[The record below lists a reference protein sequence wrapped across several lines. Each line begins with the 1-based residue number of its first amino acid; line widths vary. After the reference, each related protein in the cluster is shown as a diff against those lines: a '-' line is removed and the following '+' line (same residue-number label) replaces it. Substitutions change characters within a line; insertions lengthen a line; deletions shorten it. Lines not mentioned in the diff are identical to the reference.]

1 MEVSSVSVHLTTSEE
16 DAEAE
21 TLCHGEAVQFIGR
34 SVSMTRRE
42 ASSLVE
48 SHGGRVVDE
57 APTLI
62 VLGEEATMAQ
72 SEEATEIARQT
83 GAELLQEA
91 EFVER
96 LGLIGHRQGVSRLYT
111 TAMLAGLVGVSV
123 AAIRRWTRRRHLEA
137 TEQLNRLAYFD
148 FREATVAQRL
158 SELLLS
164 GKSLEEIDRLV
175 DRLQRAFPEVERPLA
190 ELPVIIEDGKL
201 LVRDGEELTEP
212 SGQRLLDFEV
222 TEEESNESSEA
233 ITLEESNGS
242 ILAIPSVKEPV
253 LDPKQQA
260 RDLQDE
266 GRLIEAI
273 ESWRL
278 GMLSETPMADDHF
291 ALAELLYE
299 SGDITAARE
308 RYYAALELDPEY
320 LEARV
325 NLGCVLADSG
335 DHELAIASFRGA
347 LEQYEPFADAH
358 YHLAVL
364 LDQVGESPTAEL
376 HWCRFL
382 EIAPES
388 PWADEARE
396 RLS

>member
-1 MEVSSVSVHLTTSEE
+1 MSAHLTTPEE
-16 DAEAE
+16 DAAAG
-21 TLCHGEAVQFIGR
+21 TICHGEAIQFAGR
-34 SVSMTRRE
+34 FVAMTRRE
-42 ASSLVE
+42 ATSLIE

-57 APTLI
+57 TPTLI
-62 VLGEEATMAQ
+62 VLGEESTVAQ
-72 SEEATEIARQT
+72 SEEATELARQT

-96 LGLIGHRQGVSRLYT
+96 LGLVGQKKGVSRLYT
-111 TAMLAGLVGVSV
+111 TTMLAGLVGVSV
-123 AAIRRWTRRRHLEA
+123 GAVRRWTRRGHLKP

-158 SELLLS
+158 GELLLS
-164 GKSLEEIDRLV
+164 GKSLEVIDRLV
-175 DRLQRAFPEVERPLA
+175 DRLQRAFPEVDRPLA
-190 ELPVIIEDGKL
+190 ELPVTIEDGKL

-212 SGQRLLDFEV
+212 GGQRLLDFEV
-222 TEEESNESSEA
+222 TDEEQSESSDGSA
-233 ITLEESNGS
+233 IDESNGS
-242 ILAIPSVKEPV
+242 ILTMPVEEEPI
-253 LDPKQQA
+253 LDPKLHA

-266 GRLIEAI
+266 GHLVEAI

-278 GMLSETPMADDHF
+278 GMLKEPAMAEDHF
-291 ALAELLYE
+291 TLAELLYE
-299 SGDITAARE
+299 SGDASAARE
-308 RYYAALELDPEY
+308 RYYAALEIDPEY

-335 DHELAIASFRGA
+335 DQELAIASFRGA

-358 YHLAVL
+358 YHLAVS
-364 LDQVGESPTAEL
+364 LDQIGDSATAEL

-388 PWADEARE
+388 PWADEAQE